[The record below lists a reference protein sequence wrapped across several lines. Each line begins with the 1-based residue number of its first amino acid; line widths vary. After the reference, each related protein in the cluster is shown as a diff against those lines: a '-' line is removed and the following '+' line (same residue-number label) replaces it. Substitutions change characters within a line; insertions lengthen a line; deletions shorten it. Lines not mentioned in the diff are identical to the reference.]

1 MQGLDS
7 SCVSYV
13 DTTLMKKEIFQIKK
27 KKEKTEDRKK
37 NGMNINFKPIKNS
50 VVINTDICTP

>member
-27 KKEKTEDRKK
+27 KKRKDGRQK
-37 NGMNINFKPIKNS
+37 KKWHEH
-50 VVINTDICTP
+50 

>member
-27 KKEKTEDRKK
+27 KKKRRKTEKK
-37 NGMNINFKPIKNS
+37 MA
-50 VVINTDICTP
+50 